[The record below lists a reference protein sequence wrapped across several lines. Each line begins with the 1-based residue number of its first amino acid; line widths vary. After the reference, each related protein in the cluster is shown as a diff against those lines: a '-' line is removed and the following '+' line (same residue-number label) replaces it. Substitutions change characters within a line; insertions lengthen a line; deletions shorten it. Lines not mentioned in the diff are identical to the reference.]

1 LVHALSGKEKPNTM
15 IEFRRV
21 TSGKEAAVVA
31 RLAREIWGE
40 HYVDII
46 GQAQVDYMIEKFQS
60 EEAVSEQIAAGYE
73 YCLIIHDG
81 TVAGYVAVVPE
92 PETAVL
98 QLSKIYVRKQSRGLG
113 LGESAVRFAEVICRE
128 RNFRIIRL
136 TVNKHNVRSIAW
148 YEHMGFT
155 NAGPVVKDIGG
166 GFVMDDFVMEKKV

>member
-1 LVHALSGKEKPNTM
+1 M
-15 IEFRRV
+15 IEFKRV
-21 TSGKEAAVVA
+21 KSGKDTAEAAC
-31 RLAREIWGE
+31 LAHEIWSE

-46 GQAQVDYMIEKFQS
+46 GQAQVDYMIAKFQS
-60 EEAVSEQIAAGYE
+60 AEAISEQLAAGYE
-73 YCLIIHDG
+73 YYLIIHDG

-113 LGESAVRFAEVICRE
+113 LGESAVHLAEDICRE
-128 RNFRIIRL
+128 RNFRTIRL

-155 NAGPVVKDIGG
+155 NAGPVMKDIGG
-166 GFVMDDFVMEKKV
+166 GFFMDDFVMEKKVRPGGNCQGSGF